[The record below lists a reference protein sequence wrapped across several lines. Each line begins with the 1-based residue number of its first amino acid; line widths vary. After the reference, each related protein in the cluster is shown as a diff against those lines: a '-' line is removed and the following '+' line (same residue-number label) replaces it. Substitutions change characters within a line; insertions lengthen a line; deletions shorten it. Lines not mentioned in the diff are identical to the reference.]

1 MAIPVGDSY
10 SVASGGTIY
19 GGRSSGVAATALT
32 ITDFA
37 DLTHYQR
44 DQTGLGKTINV
55 TIQTTGSPSRIEW
68 RAVDYYSG
76 VPINSW
82 STLVN
87 NPGASATV
95 PLYMPASFWAKIEV
109 RDSINTAL
117 THSTTT
123 RMSVGIKWGW
133 AGQSNVV
140 NRLTTASGSPTGSRQ
155 CLIAGRVTP
164 KRLGNINDSI
174 PASSPSTTP
183 GYSTGLT
190 IQTDVRGDALV
201 YFANILSAALGM
213 TVMIIERA
221 TSGSNID
228 NWMSDAGSKV
238 PWTDFAAAVTAQGGD
253 IEGCTWHQGETNAN
267 TMSRATRLTKMAQLH
282 GQMHTLTGRNAST
295 FKFGITTIGPGP
307 YIGSSDGEFGTIRE
321 ADNWYA
327 RNTAGAFL
335 AASAHNAATPADSV
349 HIDGE
354 GFGRIGRVEAKSAIA
369 AYGIGVSGAGPRI
382 TSMARSGTTVDVSI
396 VHSGGTA
403 LTDGAGG
410 SGSALT
416 GFQFTDAGA
425 GGAAIAVTGST
436 ILNATTIRL
445 TLASTPVGAL
455 TGSYAM
461 SDVPHGVFSSPGN
474 TFVPASTVCDNAL
487 YLNSSV
493 GCVLQPYAPTLVS

>member
-1 MAIPVGDSY
+1 MALPAKTLY
-10 SVASGGTIY
+10 C
-19 GGRSSGVAATALT
+19 AATGVLLSAGIALHAGTGVT

-37 DLTHYQR
+37 DLTQYQR
-44 DQTGLGKTINV
+44 DTSGLGKTINV

-68 RAVDYYSG
+68 RAVDYYTSAQIS
-76 VPINSW
+76 PW
-82 STLVN
+82 TTLID

-95 PLYMPASFWAKIEV
+95 PIYMPASKWAKIQV
-109 RDSINTAL
+109 RDSVNNAL

-133 AGQSNVV
+133 AGQSNMF
-140 NRLTTASGSPTGSRQ
+140 NRLTTAFASPTGDRQ

-164 KRLGNINDSI
+164 KRLGNINDSV
-174 PASSPSTTP
+174 AANTVSGSP

-190 IQTDVRGDALV
+190 TQVDVRGDALV
-201 YFANILSAALGM
+201 YFANLLSQNLGM

-228 NWMSDAGSKV
+228 NWMSDAGSKA
-238 PWTDFAAAVTAQGGD
+238 PWTDFVTAVTAQGGD

-295 FKFGITTIGPGP
+295 FKFCITTIGPGP

-327 RNTAGAFL
+327 RNTAGAFIG
-335 AASAHNAATPADSV
+335 ASAHNAATPGDPV

-354 GFGRIGRVEAKSAIA
+354 GFGRIGRVEAKSVLA
-369 AYGIGVSGAGPRI
+369 AYGIGVSGAGARI
-382 TSMARSGTTVDVSI
+382 TGMARSGTTVDVSV

-410 SGSALT
+410 TGTALT
-416 GFQFTDAGA
+416 GFQFFDAGA

-445 TLASTPVGAL
+445 TLASAPVGAL

-461 SDVPHGVFSSPGN
+461 ADVPHGVFVGPGN
-474 TFVPASTVCDNAL
+474 SFVPASTVCDNAT
-487 YLNSSV
+487 YYNSTV
-493 GCVLQPYAPTLVS
+493 GCVLQPLAAITVT